1 MSFERPTSKLEFE
14 TKFKNYKKILLR
26 LMRNSKLNHFNNF
39 FHENLFKTREG
50 IREIVNISKKGK
62 TDITSIYIGK
72 KKLLKSL
79 LR

>member
-1 MSFERPTSKLEFE
+1 MQ
-14 TKFKNYKKILLR
+14 
-26 LMRNSKLNHFNNF
+26 NSKLNHFNNF